1 VTGEKTLIQV
11 QMTDVAISVFL
22 WYSSLLTELAVFL
35 ETLLHSTK
43 SDGRKTL
50 KETAGHMANELSV
63 KGNWRTLRGTKQ
75 HGSGE
80 NYITRS
86 LMICNPHPVLF
97 GD

>member
-1 VTGEKTLIQV
+1 VL
-11 QMTDVAISVFL
+11 
-22 WYSSLLTELAVFL
+22 L
-35 ETLLHSTK
+35 ETLLHNTK

-50 KETAGHMANELSV
+50 KETAGNKANGLSV
-63 KGNWRTLRGTKQ
+63 KGNWRRLRGTKQ

-86 LMICNPHPVLF
+86 LMISNPHLVLF